1 MSAVLHDGQQQHG
14 TDGIIYKLTRI
25 PRAKWTCQINISTSH
40 TVLTAIFQV
49 NLAEPVAPLIFPL
62 HLLLYRASSWD
73 RPRPS
78 HPSRHTLTTSSSDH
92 PRLVPSTS
100 IVTQCFINLTSFTFS
115 TRPNHLKQ
123 SLSPHVRLISCETT
137 TAHHSEINK
146 STINGFKL
154 QIKSNIV

>member
-1 MSAVLHDGQQQHG
+1 
-14 TDGIIYKLTRI
+14 
-25 PRAKWTCQINISTSH
+25 
-40 TVLTAIFQV
+40 
-49 NLAEPVAPLIFPL
+49 
-62 HLLLYRASSWD
+62 
-73 RPRPS
+73 
-78 HPSRHTLTTSSSDH
+78 
-92 PRLVPSTS
+92 
-100 IVTQCFINLTSFTFS
+100 LTSFTFS